1 MKIADISIKRPVFII
16 VIMITLT
23 ILGFVSYKSLALN
36 DMPDADLP
44 YVSVMIT
51 ENGATPE
58 EIETKITKEVEDA
71 VQQISG
77 VQSLTSTINSGYSQ
91 TTIEFDLGIDPSTAA
106 QEVRDKISGIRGNLP
121 TDINDPTPDTEYNL
135 FFNVLSTKSDA
146 F

>member
-58 EIETKITKEVEDA
+58 
-71 VQQISG
+71 
-77 VQSLTSTINSGYSQ
+77 
-91 TTIEFDLGIDPSTAA
+91 
-106 QEVRDKISGIRGNLP
+106 
-121 TDINDPTPDTEYNL
+121 
-135 FFNVLSTKSDA
+135 
-146 F
+146 

>member
-58 EIETKITKEVEDA
+58 EM
-71 VQQISG
+71 QFNRFQ
-77 VQSLTSTINSGYSQ
+77 
-91 TTIEFDLGIDPSTAA
+91 EFK
-106 QEVRDKISGIRGNLP
+106 V
-121 TDINDPTPDTEYNL
+121 
-135 FFNVLSTKSDA
+135 
-146 F
+146 